1 MYRSDLKARD
11 RGGALAA
18 TVAVHV
24 GLVFVLLHLSGR
36 IELPDAQDAMEV
48 IDILDVA
55 KPPPPQPPPSPSTPE
70 QSRPKEREGGSSP
83 KNIESEATPVAAP
96 KPRVEP
102 QIPNPVVVTETPRQ
116 GADATQGA
124 STVVG
129 PGTGSGG
136 LGTGTGSGRGGSGP
150 GGGGGGG
157 VAVPPRLVRGITARD
172 YPPAI
177 MRSWPRGGTIFLR
190 LRIEP
195 NGRPSSCDVMRGFGN
210 AQADQWTCSLIM
222 QRGQFRPAV
231 DARGA
236 PVAAWFGYR
245 QADVTR

>member
-1 MYRSDLKARD
+1 MYRPALSTRD
-11 RGGALAA
+11 RTGAIAAVLAIH
-18 TVAVHV
+18 VA
-24 GLVFVLLHLSGR
+24 LVLALLNLSGT
-36 IELPDAQDAMEV
+36 IALPDPQDALEI
-48 IDILDVA
+48 IDIVEPRTV
-55 KPPPPQPPPSPSTPE
+55 PPPPPPASQPSPD
-70 QSRPKEREGGSSP
+70 RPKEREGGSSP
-83 KNIESEATPVAAP
+83 KNIKSEATPVVAP
-96 KPRVEP
+96 KPVVAP

-116 GADATQGA
+116 GAEATQGA
-124 STVVG
+124 SNVVG

-150 GGGGGGG
+150 GGGGGG

-177 MRSWPRGGTIFLR
+177 MRSWPRGGMIFLR

-195 NGRPSSCDVMRGFGN
+195 NGRPSRCDVMRGFGN
-210 AQADQWTCSLIM
+210 PQADQWTCSLVM

-231 DARGA
+231 DARGV

-245 QADVTR
+245 QADSSR